1 MRKWVGATGAVDK
14 ADSGQ
19 LGYAPF
25 IIRSSANMRQASAV
39 EVVSVKF
46 RTFGDRQGRR
56 KVLIVGLGRA
66 AGGVPGAGTEIHEN
80 IEGGV

>member
-1 MRKWVGATGAVDK
+1 VDK

-39 EVVSVKF
+39 EVVSVK
-46 RTFGDRQGRR
+46 GA
-56 KVLIVGLGRA
+56 V
-66 AGGVPGAGTEIHEN
+66 AGIAFWKTD
-80 IEGGV
+80 